1 MKKKDKMKRFIVLS
15 SLLTVLFLLGSS
27 IIAAAVDIV
36 SYRGLKPGK
45 WSIMQKTTDPS
56 SRQGSVIVKGA
67 NGQIVEEWYS
77 DDGSGWTSDGSTVY
91 KITPTDLLLIG
102 ENDGKDL
109 WTYEPVLA
117 FPRKISLNQ
126 PVPPYNGMLRNQ
138 RTQATRRITL
148 LFMITKSGLTV
159 DTQQAGTFKN
169 CIKVR
174 IYEYSAGV
182 SRDATNLEAPGRGKV
197 KHWRCKIKDTPDPV
211 QEIQSVS
218 SYELIQF
225 GDSDPPIP

>member
-1 MKKKDKMKRFIVLS
+1 MKKRDKMKRFIVLS
-15 SLLTVLFLLGSS
+15 ALLTVLSLLSS
-27 IIAAAVDIV
+27 VIIAAAVDIV
-36 SYRGLKPGK
+36 PYMGLKPGK
-45 WSIMQKTTDPS
+45 WSIMQETDSP
-56 SRQGSVIVKGA
+56 SRQGSVIVKGT

-77 DDGSGWTSDGSTVY
+77 VDGSGWTSDGSTVY

-126 PVPPYNGMLRNQ
+126 PVPYNGILRNQ

-197 KHWRCKIKDTPDPV
+197 KHWRCKIKDTPDPI

-225 GDSDPPIP
+225 GDSNPPIP